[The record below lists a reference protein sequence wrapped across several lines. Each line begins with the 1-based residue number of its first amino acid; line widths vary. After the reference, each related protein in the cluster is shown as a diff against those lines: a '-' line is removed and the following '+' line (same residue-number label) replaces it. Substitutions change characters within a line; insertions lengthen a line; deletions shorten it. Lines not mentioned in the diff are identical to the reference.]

1 MVFHFIITDIESA
14 NLANRHNLVSTKL
27 TFLLDFARR
36 LDSLKLIE
44 LLEIFG

>member
-1 MVFHFIITDIESA
+1 MGFHYVIAVIKNA
-14 NLANRHNLVSTKL
+14 NTANCHNLVSTKL